1 MFSINKVH
9 DVLGTDVSD
18 LEAVPGSIKAIILLL
33 PKDDKYNQRLEEKNA
48 DVGVSAF
55 YFSPISNFHNT
66 LGTKNILH
74 SSNKWEILWNFSID
88 SCCCQW
94 VGIFMVL
101 CSKQNYHLIQNI

>member
-1 MFSINKVH
+1 MFHINQVH
-9 DVLGTDVSD
+9 DVFGTDVSD

-33 PKDDKYNQRLEEKNA
+33 PKDEKYNQRLEEKNA
-48 DVGVSAF
+48 DVGVSLPF
-55 YFSPISNFHNT
+55 FLIFKVSILF
-66 LGTKNILH
+66 LGTKDILH
-74 SSNKWEILWNFSID
+74 SSSKWEILWNFSID